1 MSNINNKEKDIQN
14 NNDVTPPIIN
24 QKTTSRPYENS
35 YIQDTFSLDL
45 TDKKRENCYF
55 WPDEPISIKIVGYEE
70 EPTSLVLLHT
80 NVYIINIQHCNHT
93 WQIKRR
99 YKNFLHLY
107 ETYCLFK
114 TKLNIRNVAAAASA
128 HHFITANYL
137 TLTSTNNNG
146 IRTNKIS
153 SANNSNNNTASKFK
167 PADHFKLIFKA
178 IGSDFDQA
186 KLILEKFLQEVVDH
200 KQFRYHNETLKFLEV
215 SHLSFIQDLGKKN
228 KEGLIK
234 KRSINVN
241 CLNLFW
247 DSRWLCVKD
256 SYIAQ
261 TCPRT
266 GRVICVLLVDQGFK
280 VLSGQSQTGIKNG
293 LYIENLSKSL
303 LIKCCNEKRAHE
315 WYLSILNMLYTT
327 SQLFIKNHPFQSY
340 APLRSETLVKWFID
354 GADYMESIA
363 DALDS
368 AQSEI
373 FITGFFLSPEIYLK
387 RPAIMGDKWRLDKV
401 LKRKAEQGVKIYILI
416 YKEIEITLPFNSA
429 YAKRVFALS
438 HKNIKVLRHP
448 DHINEPNKFFTIM
461 WAHHEKLVIVDQSVA
476 FFGGLDLC
484 YGRWD
489 NHSHKLTDLGS
500 VLCSN
505 GSTNSSKQ
513 KDEHESQPISNL
525 KLDMEPTVSKNFLS
539 VVNNNNN
546 TSFSTSNMMNLS
558 CSDSYL
564 NETYNNLPIDL
575 NNNNNNISKS
585 LDDIFYCTNNEFMVK
600 SSTMKNDN
608 NIKKLGIY
616 EKFKSKFNKNDDTIL
631 ENGEYV
637 IPSIGKR
644 ILTNLKQKI
653 KLSDTSEIIN
663 SSFDEK
669 DSISMNSF
677 SSLQG
682 SAKYWIGKDYC
693 NFIIKDVRDVH
704 APFEDAIDRTNTP
717 RIPWHDIGG
726 CVCGPAARDMARH
739 FIQRW
744 NFIKS
749 KKVKNNHSYPLLMPK
764 SYESYTIPRVI
775 LNNFSLCNVQV
786 LRSVSTWSAG
796 ISRTEK
802 SIHEAMKHLIR
813 TAKHYI
819 YIENQFFI
827 SNIDEHTNSL
837 IRNEIVSC
845 LFERISTAAKR
856 KENFKVYIFLPLMP
870 GYEGEYGKASS
881 VTLHSITHFNN
892 SSINGLIKK
901 LSDSGIE
908 ALNYICF
915 FGLRT
920 WSELNGKLVTEM
932 IYIHSKMMIID
943 DRACIIG
950 SANIN
955 DRSLMG
961 NRDSEIACLV
971 EDTSFVDGCLNKQS
985 CQVGVFTSKLR
996 QKLFKEFL
1004 GLLDCD
1010 ETNHD
1015 ETIIDVSDP
1024 CSDEFY
1030 KNIMIKYAAQNTR
1043 IYDLVSKFNN
1053 LNCKKLFI

>member
-1 MSNINNKEKDIQN
+1 MSNINKEKNIQSN
-14 NNDVTPPIIN
+14 NKDEPIIT
-24 QKTTSRPYENS
+24 QKPTARPYENS
-35 YIQDTFSLDL
+35 YIQDSFSLDL
-45 TDKKRENCYF
+45 TDKNRENCYF

-99 YKNFLHLY
+99 YKNFLRLY

-114 TKLNIRNVAAAASA
+114 TKLNIRSVAAAASA
-128 HHFITANYL
+128 HHFTTNYL
-137 TLTSTNNNG
+137 TLTSMSNP

-153 SANNSNNNTASKFK
+153 SSNNPTSKFK

-186 KLILEKFLQEVVDH
+186 KLILEKFLQEAVDH
-200 KQFRYHNETLKFLEV
+200 QQFRYHNETLKFLEV
-215 SHLSFIQDLGKKN
+215 SHLSFINDLGKKN

-234 KRSINVN
+234 KRSFNMN

-266 GRVICVLLVDQGFK
+266 GRINCVLLVDQGFK
-280 VLSGQSQTGIKNG
+280 VLSGQSQTGIKKG

-303 LIKCCNEKRAHE
+303 FIKCCNEKRAHE

-327 SQLFIKNHPFQSY
+327 SQPFIKNHPFQSY
-340 APLRSETLVKWFID
+340 APLRTETLVKWFID
-354 GADYMESIA
+354 GSDYMESVA

-373 FITGFFLSPEIYLK
+373 FLTGFFLSPEIYLK
-387 RPAIMGDKWRLDKV
+387 RPAIMGDKWRLDKI

-461 WAHHEKLVIVDQSVA
+461 WAHHEKLVIIDQSVA

-505 GSTNSSKQ
+505 SGSTNSSKQ
-513 KDEHESQPISNL
+513 KEHEFTPISNL
-525 KLDMEPTVSKNFLS
+525 KLDMEPTASKHFLS
-539 VVNNNNN
+539 AVNN
-546 TSFSTSNMMNLS
+546 TSFSTSNMLNLS

-564 NETYNNLPIDL
+564 NDTYNNIPIDL
-575 NNNNNNISKS
+575 NNNNISKS
-585 LDDIFYCTNNEFMVK
+585 LDDIFNCTNNEFMAK
-600 SSTMKNDN
+600 SSTMKNEND
-608 NIKKLGIY
+608 KKIGIY
-616 EKFKSKFNKNDDTIL
+616 EKFKNKFNKNDDTIF

-663 SSFDEK
+663 SSFDDK
-669 DSISMNSF
+669 DSISINSF

-717 RIPWHDIGG
+717 RIPWHDVGG
-726 CVCGPAARDMARH
+726 CVCGSAARDMARH

-744 NFIKS
+744 NYTKS

-764 SYESYTIPRVI
+764 SYESYSIPRVI

-796 ISRTEK
+796 INRTEK

-827 SNIDEHTNSL
+827 SNIDEHPNSL

-845 LFERISTAAKR
+845 LFERIFTAAKLR
-856 KENFKVYIFLPLMP
+856 ENFKVYVFLPLMP
-870 GYEGEYGKASS
+870 GYEGEYGKASA

-915 FGLRT
+915 FSLRT
-920 WSELNGKLVTEM
+920 WSELNGKLITEM

-971 EDTSFVDGCLNKQS
+971 EDTNFVDGCLNRQS
-985 CQVGVFTSKLR
+985 TQVGVFTSKLR
-996 QKLFKEFL
+996 KKLFKEFL
-1004 GLLDCD
+1004 GLLNCD

-1015 ETIIDVSDP
+1015 ELIDVSDP

-1043 IYDLVSKFNN
+1043 IYDLVSVFK
-1053 LNCKKLFI
+1053 LLKLFNY